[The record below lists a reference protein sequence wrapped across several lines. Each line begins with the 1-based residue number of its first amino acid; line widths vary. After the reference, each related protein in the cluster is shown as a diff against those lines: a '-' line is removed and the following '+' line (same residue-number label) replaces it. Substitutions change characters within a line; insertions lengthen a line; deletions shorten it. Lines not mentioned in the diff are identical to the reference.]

1 LRPQCSLDVLETA
14 FALKLFPGEFA
25 RTPYGFGLL
34 ASFLDGGFLEML
46 LKLHFAEHAFALE
59 LFLEGAERLLN
70 VVIAD
75 ADLHVVFTTFLSLSC
90 TICAGLARIAKGG
103 GLVYTGQG
111 MEAAMDSE
119 NSMEQAKASVLQAAT
134 MHVAFDGWSEASFQ
148 AAIIDSGVSPALAR
162 ALFPRGGVD
171 LAVAYH
177 KAGDAAMRAALATRD
192 LAALR
197 FRERVALAIRLR
209 LDGADKELVRR
220 GSALFALPHHA
231 IEGAGLIWG
240 TSDAIWTA
248 LGDTSRDLSWY
259 SKRTS
264 LSAVYGTTVLFWLG
278 DTSDRDEATWAFLD
292 RRIEN
297 VMQFEKLKA
306 GAQKAPGFQA
316 LMKGPLKILER
327 ISAPKGAADLPG
339 KMKG

>member
-1 LRPQCSLDVLETA
+1 
-14 FALKLFPGEFA
+14 
-25 RTPYGFGLL
+25 LL

-46 LKLHFAEHAFALE
+46 LELHFAEHAFALE

-90 TICAGLARIAKGG
+90 TICAGSARIAKGG

-119 NSMEQAKASVLQAAT
+119 NSMERAKASVLQAA
-134 MHVAFDGWSEASFQ
+134 
-148 AAIIDSGVSPALAR
+148 IIDSGVNPALAR

-177 KAGDAAMRAALATRD
+177 QAGDAAMRAALATRD
-192 LAALR
+192 LATLR

-209 LDGADKELVRR
+209 LEAADKELVRR

-231 IEGAGLIWG
+231 IEGAGLIWA
-240 TSDAIWTA
+240 TADAIWTA
-248 LGDTSRDLSWY
+248 LGDTSRDLNWY
-259 SKRTS
+259 SKRAS
-264 LSAVYGTTVLFWLG
+264 LSAVYGATVLFWLG

>member
-1 LRPQCSLDVLETA
+1 
-14 FALKLFPGEFA
+14 
-25 RTPYGFGLL
+25 
-34 ASFLDGGFLEML
+34 
-46 LKLHFAEHAFALE
+46 
-59 LFLEGAERLLN
+59 
-70 VVIAD
+70 
-75 ADLHVVFTTFLSLSC
+75 
-90 TICAGLARIAKGG
+90 
-103 GLVYTGQG
+103 
-111 MEAAMDSE
+111 
-119 NSMEQAKASVLQAAT
+119 

-148 AAIIDSGVSPALAR
+148 AAIIDSGVNPALAR

-177 KAGDAAMRAALATRD
+177 QAGDAAMRAALATRD
-192 LAALR
+192 LATLR

-209 LDGADKELVRR
+209 LEAADKELVRR

-231 IEGAGLIWG
+231 IEGAGLIWA
-240 TSDAIWTA
+240 TADAIWTA
-248 LGDTSRDLSWY
+248 LGDTSRDLNWY
-259 SKRTS
+259 SKRAS
-264 LSAVYGTTVLFWLG
+264 LAAVYGATVLFWLG